1 MAMELNEQL
10 IAELVRKTLK
20 EVMGSAN
27 APTDATPTG
36 EKSKNNLKVE
46 DYPLASKRPELLKTP
61 TGKAIED
68 VNLDNL
74 LSGKVGFED
83 LRITPEAL
91 EYQAQIA
98 EAAGKEQV
106 AMNLRRSAEL
116 IKVPDKRL
124 LEIYNALR
132 PRRSTKQELLDI
144 ADELESKYNAVVNA
158 RMVREAADVYERRG
172 LLKSA

>member
-20 EVMGSAN
+20 EVMGSSN
-27 APTDATPTG
+27 APQGAS
-36 EKSKNNLKVE
+36 SKGRETNSLKVE
-46 DYPLASKRPELLKTP
+46 DYPIAFKRPELLKTP
-61 TGKAIED
+61 TGKAIDE

-74 LSGKVGFED
+74 MSGKVSFED

-98 EAAGKEQV
+98 EAAGREQV

-116 IKVPDKRL
+116 INVPDKRL

-144 ADELESKYNAVVNA
+144 AHELESKYNAVVNA
-158 RMVREAADVYERRG
+158 KMVREAAEVYERRG

>member
-20 EVMGSAN
+20 EVMGSSNTPAGAAPKGKEAN
-27 APTDATPTG
+27 
-36 EKSKNNLKVE
+36 SLNVE
-46 DYPLASKRPELLKTP
+46 DYPLAFKRPELLKTP
-61 TGKAIED
+61 TGKSIDE

-74 LSGKVGFED
+74 LNGKVGFED

-98 EAAGKEQV
+98 EAAGRTQV

-116 IKVPDKRL
+116 ISVPDKRL

-158 RMVREAADVYERRG
+158 RMVREAAEVYERRG